1 MITKRLKNGSFFLQ
15 TIYIISCCGL
25 FSLTTGN
32 SGGPVL
38 DEDNKVIGV
47 AFQSLSDEDIENIG
61 TFVQ

>member
-1 MITKRLKNGSFFLQ
+1 MVVFF
-15 TIYIISCCGL
+15 TNHIHISCCL
-25 FSLTTGN
+25 FFVTGN

-61 TFVQ
+61 TFVY